1 MLLKKGKKIIYMSV
15 FDNTKRQED
24 KMLNPA
30 LSELGVNSKS
40 EEYIVFRK
48 YVFSLYT
55 NFPGKNPG
63 VG

>member
-1 MLLKKGKKIIYMSV
+1 MSV
-15 FDNTKRQED
+15 FDNTKGQED

-40 EEYIVFRK
+40 EEYIVFRE